1 MSLLLTSCCQVY
13 LGCFLMSGSRRL
25 ISFSQPFYVENI
37 TFPVVKKTHV
47 NTCKTLVKGCHY
59 TLTAIPTASVPKDAA
74 DGAALGTF
82 PVQVSLMWIE
92 DIGTFKMRLAIY
104 DLT

>member
-1 MSLLLTSCCQVY
+1 MDD
-13 LGCFLMSGSRRL
+13 
-25 ISFSQPFYVENI
+25 
-37 TFPVVKKTHV
+37 
-47 NTCKTLVKGCHY
+47 CHY

-92 DIGTFKMRLAIY
+92 DIGTFKMRLAICNLSKIDIMLQLAY
-104 DLT
+104 FM

>member
-1 MSLLLTSCCQVY
+1 M
-13 LGCFLMSGSRRL
+13 
-25 ISFSQPFYVENI
+25 
-37 TFPVVKKTHV
+37 KKNTKV
-47 NTCKTLVKGCHY
+47 NTCNSITPY

-92 DIGTFKMRLAIY
+92 DIGTFKMRLVICNLNVKDDIILQGVY
-104 DLT
+104 LK